1 MLLHFAWLCCL
12 KASRLRTLSLLQ
24 KALTPRVRPGKYLCR
39 KQACCGDM
47 LLVQAAHT
55 GKRAIGMWLLILLAL
70 AVLFIIVSTATF
82 KLHPFL
88 AILVAAFGYGILSGA
103 MSLDDIVRSV
113 NEGFGGTIGY
123 IGIVVLAGV
132 VIGTFLEKSG
142 GAYRLAERT
151 LTAVGRKNVPLAM
164 GIIGYIVS
172 IPVFCDSAFVILSP
186 LGRALS
192 RRAKGSLAASAIA
205 LSLGLYATHTMVPP
219 TPGPVAAAGL
229 LGADLGLVIV
239 WGAAVSVI
247 ALAAG
252 WLFAITCAGKV
263 QIKSESQSD
272 DLQVGAEQLAR
283 EAPSVAKSVLPI
295 LLPIVLIVASSICEF
310 PSRPFGDGRAA
321 ALIGFI
327 GQPVVALLVG
337 VFFAMLLPKKLN
349 TEMLSASGWVGQAV
363 VSAATIIIITGC
375 GGAFG
380 KVLQNSGID
389 SVVKRYLGQS
399 AGLSIWLPFVVAA
412 ALKTAQG
419 SSTVAIITTAGII
432 APLLGTLGLQAPTAR
447 ALVVVAIGA
456 GSMVVSHANDS
467 YFWVVTG
474 LSGMTVKQGYK
485 LQTLGTLVEGAAA
498 AVALYVISLIA
509 L

>member
-1 MLLHFAWLCCL
+1 M
-12 KASRLRTLSLLQ
+12 RL
-24 KALTPRVRPGKYLCR
+24 VR
-39 KQACCGDM
+39 AES
-47 LLVQAAHT
+47 T
-55 GKRAIGMWLLILLAL
+55 GKRAIRMWLLILLAL
-70 AVLFIIVSTATF
+70 AVIFIIVSTATF

-88 AILVAAFGYGILSGA
+88 AILLAAFGYGIFSGA
-103 MSLDDIVRSV
+103 MSLDDIVRSI

-142 GAYRLAERT
+142 GAYRLAEQT
-151 LTAVGRKNVPLAM
+151 LTMVGRRNVPLAM

-186 LGRALS
+186 LGKALS
-192 RRAKGSLAASAIA
+192 RTAKGSLAASAIA

-229 LGADLGLVIV
+229 LGADLGLVIL
-239 WGAAVSVI
+239 WGAAVSAI
-247 ALAAG
+247 SLAAG
-252 WLFAITCAGKV
+252 WLFAVTCAAKV
-263 QIKSESQSD
+263 QLKSESQPD
-272 DLQVGAEQLAR
+272 DLQAQTEQLWR
-283 EAPSVAKSVLPI
+283 EAPSTLKSILPI
-295 LLPIVLIVASSICEF
+295 LLPIALIVARSICEF
-310 PSRPFGDGRAA
+310 PSKPFGDGRAA
-321 ALIGFI
+321 VLVDFL
-327 GQPVVALLVG
+327 GQPVVALLIG
-337 VFFAMLLPKKLN
+337 VFFAMLLPRKLN

-389 SVVKRYLGQS
+389 GVVKHYLGQS

-419 SSTVAIITTAGII
+419 SSTVAIITTAGIVS
-432 APLLGTLGLQAPTAR
+432 PLLGTLGLEAPTAR

-474 LSGMTVKQGYK
+474 LSGMSVKQGYK
-485 LQTLGTLVEGAAA
+485 LQTLGTLVEGGAAA
-498 AVALYVISLIA
+498 LALYVITLIT